1 MSKRTASKFSR
12 AAIRQR
18 LNLLGIHRQES
29 GAVARQDVD
38 NDLAARLQSLAI
50 ASSMNSQPSP
60 ARVIRRALVMAGR
73 VSAIGWIAV
82 AAVVATISLS
92 SVNVLPDPLQTA
104 MSNVFNV
111 VGINVPN
118 PENEPIRARQT
129 TLDPAVTTTIAP

>member
-1 MSKRTASKFSR
+1 MSERTSSKISR

-18 LNLLGIHRQES
+18 LNLLGIHGDES
-29 GAVARQDVD
+29 ETVARQTVD

-50 ASSMNSQPSP
+50 ASSMNTQPTP
-60 ARVIRRALVMAGR
+60 ARVIRRALVIVGR
-73 VSAIGWIAV
+73 VNAIGWIAV
-82 AAVVATISLS
+82 AAVVAAISLS

-118 PENEPIRARQT
+118 PEDEPIRVRQT
-129 TLDPAVTTTIAP
+129 TLDPAVTTTVAP

>member
-1 MSKRTASKFSR
+1 MSKRTSSKISR

-18 LNLLGIHRQES
+18 LNLLGIYRQES
-29 GAVARQDVD
+29 ETVARQAVD

-50 ASSMNSQPSP
+50 ASSMNTQPSP
-60 ARVIRRALVMAGR
+60 ARVIRRVLSIAGR

-111 VGINVPN
+111 VGINVPQ

-129 TLDPAVTTTIAP
+129 TLDPAVTTTVAP

>member
-1 MSKRTASKFSR
+1 MSKRTSSKISR

-29 GAVARQDVD
+29 ETVARQAVD

-50 ASSMNSQPSP
+50 ASSMNTQPSP
-60 ARVIRRALVMAGR
+60 ARVIRRVLSIAGR

-82 AAVVATISLS
+82 AAVVATVSLS

-111 VGINVPN
+111 VGINVPH
-118 PENEPIRARQT
+118 PENEPVRLRQGN
-129 TLDPAVTTTIAP
+129 LDSPVTTTVAP

>member
-1 MSKRTASKFSR
+1 MSKRTSSKISR

-29 GAVARQDVD
+29 ETVARQAVD

-50 ASSMNSQPSP
+50 ASSMNTQPSP
-60 ARVIRRALVMAGR
+60 ARVIRRVLSIAGR

-92 SVNVLPDPLQTA
+92 SFNVLPDPLQTA

-111 VGINVPN
+111 VGINVPQ

-129 TLDPAVTTTIAP
+129 TLDPAVTTTVAP